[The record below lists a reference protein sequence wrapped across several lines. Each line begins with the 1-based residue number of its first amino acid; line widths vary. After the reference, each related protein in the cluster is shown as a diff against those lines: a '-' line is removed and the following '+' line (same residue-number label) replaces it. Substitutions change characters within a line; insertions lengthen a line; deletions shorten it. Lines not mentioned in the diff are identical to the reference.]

1 MVAAQI
7 IIILHGIIPKRLTNT
22 QKHAKGFIKLARYRH
37 PAVKILNSFSLEN
50 NNDKVQGLLKLLC
63 RGRRI

>member
-7 IIILHGIIPKRLTNT
+7 IVILLGIIPKCLTNT
-22 QKHAKGFIKLARYRH
+22 QKHAKGFIKLVRYRL
-37 PAVKILNSFSLEN
+37 PAVTILNGFSLEN